1 MPGGTSP
8 LVDDDALAADRGRGV
23 CKVVGAHPVVEH
35 DLSRERDPDFH
46 PELILPA
53 ATGELPVV
61 SVQDEKATFDLFQK
75 AFCRVDWRLFDPA
88 TVSWRFD
95 GERYVGALNA
105 LN

>member
-1 MPGGTSP
+1 
-8 LVDDDALAADRGRGV
+8 
-23 CKVVGAHPVVEH
+23 
-35 DLSRERDPDFH
+35 
-46 PELILPA
+46 
-53 ATGELPVV
+53 V